1 MSQQFDSHPGSDQEH
16 LTDDGVQQMLL
27 LAERLRE
34 SSGGVLDDA
43 AILAVSEATG
53 APPEYVRLA
62 LKMRPQ
68 KKRESLGD
76 KVRGEFLT
84 LEPDTR
90 RYVASVT
97 AAGSTNPLA

>member
-1 MSQQFDSHPGSDQEH
+1 VSQQFESHPDSLTHH
-16 LTDDGVQQMLL
+16 LSEDGVQQMLI

-62 LKMRPQ
+62 IKLRPQ
-68 KKRESLGD
+68 EKEGLTDR
-76 KVRGEFLT
+76 VRNSFLT
-84 LEPDTR
+84 LEPATR
-90 RYVASVT
+90 RYVAAT
-97 AAGSTNPLA
+97 A